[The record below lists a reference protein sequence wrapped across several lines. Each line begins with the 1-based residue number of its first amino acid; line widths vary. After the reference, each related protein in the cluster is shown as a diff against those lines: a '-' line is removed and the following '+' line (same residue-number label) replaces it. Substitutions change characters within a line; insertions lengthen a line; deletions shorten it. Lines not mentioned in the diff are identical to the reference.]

1 MSSADAV
8 AVVLW
13 VGVTFYSVFAGADF
27 GAGFWALVAR
37 GNERGRRARELI
49 DWAIGPVWEAN
60 HVWLIFVLVVLWT
73 AFGDAFEAIFSTL
86 FIPLSLAALGIVL
99 RGSGFAFQHTARR
112 LRGRRLAT
120 RAFGLSSLL
129 TPFFMGTVVGA
140 VASGR
145 VPVGNAEGDP
155 VSSWLNP
162 VSVMVGVLFVA
173 TCAYLSAVFLV
184 SDARRAGNSDL
195 ERYFTTRALAS
206 GLATGALA
214 VAGIVVLH
222 ADARYLYDGLTH
234 DGLPLVV
241 LSALCGLGAVV
252 VLRRGARRG
261 ARPLAVGAVVA
272 VVWGWGVAQYPY
284 LLPQKLTIANGAAT
298 SATLTAVLIVFG
310 VAVVVVLPSIGLLY
324 TLTQRSLIEETE
336 APRGSPPAG
345 P

>member
-1 MSSADAV
+1 
-8 AVVLW
+8 
-13 VGVTFYSVFAGADF
+13 
-27 GAGFWALVAR
+27 
-37 GNERGRRARELI
+37 
-49 DWAIGPVWEAN
+49 
-60 HVWLIFVLVVLWT
+60 
-73 AFGDAFEAIFSTL
+73 
-86 FIPLSLAALGIVL
+86 
-99 RGSGFAFQHTARR
+99 
-112 LRGRRLAT
+112 
-120 RAFGLSSLL
+120 
-129 TPFFMGTVVGA
+129 MGTVVGA

-145 VPVGNAEGDP
+145 VPVGNATGDP

-173 TCAYLSAVFLV
+173 TCAYLSSVFLV
-184 SDARRAGNSDL
+184 SDARRAGSDDL

-222 ADARYLYDGLTH
+222 SDARYLYDGLTH
-234 DGLPLVV
+234 EGLPLVI

-284 LLPQKLTIANGAAT
+284 LLPQKLTIADGAAT

-324 TLTQRSLIEETE
+324 TLTQRSMVEETE
-336 APRGSPPAG
+336 APRGSTPAG